1 MSYFHSFL
9 QQISLA
15 KFSLSNLSEEDVKWI
30 TNKENILRRIP
41 LGAEASIVLV
51 GQDDALEQP
60 VLAFV
65 RLAEAVIMPNTT
77 EVSKDADKR
86 KIKRHK

>member
-1 MSYFHSFL
+1 M
-9 QQISLA
+9 A
-15 KFSLSNLSEEDVKWI
+15 KYSLSNLSEEDIKWI
-30 TNKENILRRIP
+30 SNKESILRRIP

-77 EVSKDADKR
+77 EVRFLLSVK
-86 KIKRHK
+86 H